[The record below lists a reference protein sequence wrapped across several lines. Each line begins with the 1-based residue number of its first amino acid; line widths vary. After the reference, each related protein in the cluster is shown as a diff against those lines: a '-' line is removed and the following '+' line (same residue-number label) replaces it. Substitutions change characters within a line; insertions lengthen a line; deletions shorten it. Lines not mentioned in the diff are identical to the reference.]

1 MSKSLDEQ
9 ALVIPAGLQI
19 VAEGEAFNIGN
30 KGDVILR
37 GQVGFS
43 LRRLFSEEGSVTLES
58 TEPLTLSRVEAPNGD
73 IRIKGAL
80 TIQTLVAKRVALM
93 GGNLHVRQLV
103 ASEEVYL
110 SGESLQADLIM
121 APRVDIDARLK
132 GRATVLESKNDI
144 GPNML
149 KGGFRLDEYL
159 EIFPTGQ
166 ALLDQYPE
174 VKARLEGWA
183 DVLAPAESSLL
194 KELTAPAPAPA
205 PAPPVARPAE
215 SARARRAEQ
224 NAQPIEISSA
234 ELAGDSIS
242 IVPNSPVTD
251 EEDERTDAHRELPE
265 SRRLEG
271 EALYQRLS
279 DNFLKIISH
288 YSDVRLPPP
297 LSTLEGLIEERRFD
311 AIKKDLT
318 KLWTELL
325 QFHKREGVHVANAV
339 TQNIQEMKKL
349 VSDS

>member
-9 ALVIPAGLQI
+9 ALVIPSGLQI

-30 KGDVILR
+30 KGDVVLR

-58 TEPLTLSRVEAPNGD
+58 TEPLTLSRVEAPHGD

-80 TIQTLVAKRVALM
+80 TIQTLVAKRVALL
-93 GGNLHVRQLV
+93 GGNLNVRQLV

-110 SGESLQADLIM
+110 SGESLQADMIM

-174 VKARLEGWA
+174 VKAHLEGWA
-183 DVLAPAESSLL
+183 EVVAPAESSLL
-194 KELTAPAPAPA
+194 KELTPPAPAPAPA
-205 PAPPVARPAE
+205 PAPRPAE

-242 IVPNSPVTD
+242 IVPNSPVTYD
-251 EEDERTDAHRELPE
+251 EDERTDARRELPE

-279 DNFLKIISH
+279 DSFLKIISH

-339 TQNIQEMKKL
+339 TQNIQEMRKL
-349 VSDS
+349 VSDL